1 MAKEDQ
7 RQGIG
12 ASKVRIGL
20 TVFLYQGRTIVGL
33 VNGGWGTVSA
43 TDFTRVEKAI
53 ELKFQMTKDDMG
65 NPGIG
70 TSPFPILPANEAT
83 TVHLPPCAFFDVSTD
98 ENVIG
103 VWELM
108 TGESTLVAANGPLS
122 ALPPLPSLRR

>member
-7 RQGIG
+7 RQSIG
-12 ASKVRIGL
+12 TQKVKPGL
-20 TVFLYQGRTIVGL
+20 TAFLYQGRTIVGVVEGGVGTIRLDNYTL
-33 VNGGWGTVSA
+33 VK
-43 TDFTRVEKAI
+43 KAI
-53 ELKFQMTKDDMG
+53 ELKFQMTKDEAG

-70 TSPFPILPANEAT
+70 TSPFPLLPANEPVALW
-83 TVHLPPCAFFDVSTD
+83 LPPCAHFDVSGD
-98 ENVIG
+98 GNVIG